1 MEQTDQ
7 LVPEL
12 MESRKSAVRGCL
24 EKILLSP
31 LFASS
36 PRQKRFLQYVV
47 IHSLEGNASRLKGYT
62 IGVEVFDRGADFDPN
77 LDAIVRVEAARLR
90 NKLREYYENEG
101 RTDPILL
108 DFPKGSYAVRISA
121 RESPADSDNSASIE
135 KSRHFDSQPSLAVLP
150 FVNINADPEQ
160 DYFVDGIT
168 DSLISELS
176 KLSGL
181 FIISR
186 QSSSVYKRSEKRI
199 SEIAAELGVSYLLE
213 GGVQRLGNRVR
224 ITAQLIDAATDSH
237 IWAERYDRELKDL
250 FDLQDEV
257 AHQIAGTLQVRLTP
271 EETKL
276 YGHERTSN
284 FAAHDALL
292 RGMERHW
299 KYTPLSS
306 NDAVAYFSR
315 ALQLDP
321 DYAAAHAWL
330 ARTLAFQWIM
340 RLTDDERA
348 LEEALIHARRAV
360 ELEPN
365 LSYAHS
371 VLGWVQ
377 LWRRQGEEAIAACW
391 RGVALDPNSA
401 EAHLFLSNALMAVG
415 RGEEAMFCIEKA
427 MRLSPHPSPF
437 HQVTLG
443 QCYLVLGEYDLAEAA
458 WKRGAALNETFMP
471 NQLYL
476 CLISAYLGRKEESLA
491 RRDVALSLLGGNKP
505 SIFYPWLDKRL
516 EAMHLEMVQLA
527 CLLPPE

>member
-1 MEQTDQ
+1 MGE
-7 LVPEL
+7 LNPSVPEWT
-12 MESRKSAVRGCL
+12 EERKLEILDCL
-24 EKILLSP
+24 KKILSSP

-36 PRQKRFLQYVV
+36 PRQKRFLEYTLTNT
-47 IHSLEGNASRLKGYT
+47 LEGNADRLKGYT

-101 RTDPILL
+101 RTDPIRL
-108 DFPKGSYAVRISA
+108 DFPKGSYATSIRA
-121 RESPADSDNSASIE
+121 RDGGTDRRKSSFVE
-135 KSRHFDSQPSLAVLP
+135 KSLNFDSKPSLAVLP

-160 DYFVDGIT
+160 EYFADGIT
-168 DSLISELS
+168 DNLISELS

-186 QSSSVYKRSEKRI
+186 QSSSAYKRSEKRI
-199 SEIAAELGVSYLLE
+199 SEIAAELSVSYLLE
-213 GGVQRLGNRVR
+213 GSVQRLGNRVR
-224 ITAQLIDAATDSH
+224 ITAQLIDTVRDSH
-237 IWAERYDRELKDL
+237 IWAERYDREMKDL

-257 AHQIAGTLQVRLTP
+257 ARQIAGTLQVRLTP

-299 KYTPLSS
+299 KYTPLSAS
-306 NDAVAYFSR
+306 DAVAYFSR

-330 ARTLAFQWIM
+330 ARAIAFQFIM
-340 RLTDDERA
+340 RFTDDEHA
-348 LEEALIHARRAV
+348 LEEALTHARRAV
-360 ELEPN
+360 GLEPN

-377 LWRRQGEEAIAACW
+377 LWRRQGEEAITACW

-401 EAHLFLSNALMAVG
+401 EAHLFLSNTLMAVG
-415 RGEEAMFCIEKA
+415 RGEEALFCIEKT
-427 MRLSPHPSPF
+427 MRLSPLPSAF

-458 WKRGAALNETFMP
+458 WKRGAALNETFIP

-476 CLISAYLGRKEESLA
+476 CLISAFLGRKEEALA

-516 EAMHLEMVQLA
+516 EALHLEMVQLA

>member
-1 MEQTDQ
+1 MGEMDPA
-7 LVPEL
+7 VPEWT
-12 MESRKSAVRGCL
+12 EKRKSEIHGCL
-24 EKILLSP
+24 EKMLSSP

-36 PRQKRFLQYVV
+36 PRQKRFLQYALT
-47 IHSLEGNASRLKGYT
+47 HTLEGNANRLKGYT
-62 IGVEVFDRGADFDPN
+62 IGVEVFDRSTDFDPN
-77 LDAIVRVEAARLR
+77 LDAIVRVEASRLR

-101 RTDPILL
+101 RADPIHL
-108 DFPKGSYAVRISA
+108 DFPKGSYAIRISV
-121 RESPADSDNSASIE
+121 RGNGADPRNSASVE
-135 KSRHFDSQPSLAVLP
+135 KSRNFDSQPSLAVLP

-160 DYFVDGIT
+160 DYFADGIT
-168 DSLISELS
+168 DNLISELS

-186 QSSSVYKRSEKRI
+186 QSSSVYKRSAKHI
-199 SEIAAELGVSYLLE
+199 GEIAAELGVSYLLE
-213 GGVQRLGNRVR
+213 GSVQRLGNRIR

-237 IWAERYDRELKDL
+237 IWAERYDRELQDL

-257 AHQIAGTLQVRLTP
+257 TRQIAGTLQVRLTP
-271 EETKL
+271 EEAKL

-299 KYTPLSS
+299 KYTPLSAS
-306 NDAVAYFSR
+306 DAVAYFSR

-330 ARTLAFQWIM
+330 ARAIAFQWIM
-340 RLTDDERA
+340 RFTDDEHA
-348 LEEALIHARRAV
+348 LEESLMHARRAV

-377 LWRRQGEEAIAACW
+377 LWRRQGEEAITACW

-401 EAHLFLSNALMAVG
+401 EAHLFLSNALLAVG
-415 RGEEAMFCIEKA
+415 RGEEALFCIEKT
-427 MRLSPHPSPF
+427 MRLSPLPSAF

-443 QCYLVLGEYDLAEAA
+443 QCYLVLGEFELAEAA
-458 WKRGAALNETFMP
+458 WRRGAALNETFMP

-476 CLISAYLGRKEESLA
+476 CLISAFLGRKEEALA

-505 SIFYPWLDKRL
+505 SIFYPWLDERL
-516 EAMHLEMVQLA
+516 EALHLEMVQLA
-527 CLLPPE
+527 GILPPE